1 VATKTRTN
9 TVYYTVT
16 DTPFGPMLIAGHGRT
31 LVALKF
37 NVDGRRLDG
46 PLAQVERELGAK
58 YELVRDD
65 DAVAPIASQVRDYLA
80 GKRTRFEL
88 KTDLSYVTPFRRS
101 VLEACAAIPRGK
113 TSTYAELARQV
124 GRPAA
129 FRAVGQTM
137 ATNPIPIVIPCH
149 RVLGRGGKL
158 HGFGGGLDMKAKLL
172 ALEGVSVA

>member
-1 VATKTRTN
+1 MSNKTN
-9 TVYYTVT
+9 AYYTVT
-16 DTPFGPMLIAGHGRT
+16 DTAFGPMLIAGHVRT

-37 NVDGRRLDG
+37 KIDERRLDG
-46 PLAQVERELGAK
+46 PLAQIERDLGPR

-65 DAVAPIASQVRDYLA
+65 DAVALLAAQVREYLA
-80 GKRTRFEL
+80 GERTRFDL

-101 VLEACAAIPRGK
+101 VLDACAAIPRGK
-113 TSTYAELARQV
+113 TSTYAELAREV

-129 FRAVGQTM
+129 FRAGQTM

-149 RVLGRGGKL
+149 RVLGSGGKL

-172 ALEGVSVA
+172 ALEGVAL